1 MAHERER
8 MNGVGETHHDSERC
22 LAAMVV
28 ARWCGTGWASVC
40 EPNRATALVK
50 CAQEAI
56 KSGVFARPV
65 VGSACDEA
73 GYKPSII
80 RHPAHAGTAPCP
92 PLHAQRTRIH
102 TLAGKR
108 VPKPKLYNP
117 RHPERTLLYQTIAEH
132 FETWFELASAGQF
145 DGQGDH
151 HSPRPYVRQAFRK
164 YLECGIFAH
173 GFARAWCDD
182 CGHDYFVAYS
192 CKGRGVCPS
201 CNTRRMV
208 ETAAHLCDHVFPRLP
223 VRQWVL
229 SVPKRLRYFM
239 QRDGA
244 VLNMVLRIFLR
255 VIAQSLQ
262 THSPGAANVDKAT
275 LHIGAVAFIHRFGS
289 SLNAHV
295 HFHVCVVDGVFE
307 EIPVAVVG
315 QTDVQSSP
323 PGIVFHPA
331 SAIDE
336 TAVAQVQTDL
346 RRRILRAFVGRGLI
360 EKADAKEMLAY
371 QHSGFSV
378 DAGVCIEADDRAAL
392 ERLLRYCARPP
403 FAMERLRKEGAALV
417 YRCAKQRSEPTSDK
431 RGAKVDELHLTALEL
446 IDRIAALVPPPRTHR
461 HRYFGVLAPNSPLR
475 SAVTAMADA
484 QPDATG
490 DDAHRPAPLGNA
502 ISPTPEPV
510 PTKRP
515 AHYLW
520 AVLIARI
527 YEVFPLLCPLCG
539 GQMRLIAFV
548 TEGRQIRRILDH
560 IGMDSEPPHIA
571 PARGPPL
578 WDDCGDA
585 QMDDGAQTEPD
596 WATDW
601 DGAAQPVPDF
611 EVDQR
616 INW

>member
-1 MAHERER
+1 
-8 MNGVGETHHDSERC
+8 
-22 LAAMVV
+22 
-28 ARWCGTGWASVC
+28 
-40 EPNRATALVK
+40 
-50 CAQEAI
+50 
-56 KSGVFARPV
+56 
-65 VGSACDEA
+65 
-73 GYKPSII
+73 
-80 RHPAHAGTAPCP
+80 
-92 PLHAQRTRIH
+92 
-102 TLAGKR
+102 
-108 VPKPKLYNP
+108 
-117 RHPERTLLYQTIAEH
+117 LLYQTIAEH
-132 FETWFELASAGQF
+132 FETWHELASAGQF

-151 HSPRPYVRQAFRK
+151 HTPRPYVRQAFRK

-208 ETAAHLCDHVFPRLP
+208 ETAAHLYDHVFPRLP

-262 THSPGAANVDKAT
+262 SNSPGAAQVNKAA

-289 SLNAHV
+289 SLNEHV
-295 HFHVCVVDGVFE
+295 HFHICVVDGVFE
-307 EIPVAVVG
+307 EVA
-315 QTDVQSSP
+315 
-323 PGIVFHPA
+323 GIVFHPA
-331 SAIDE
+331 SGID
-336 TAVAQVQTDL
+336 ADAAAQAQATL
-346 RRRILRAFVGRGLI
+346 RRRILRAFVGRGLLQSS
-360 EKADAKEMLAY
+360 DAKDMLAY
-371 QHSGFSV
+371 QNSGFSV
-378 DAGVCIEADDRAAL
+378 DAGVCIEAHDRAGL

-403 FAMERLRKEGAALV
+403 FAMERLRKAGSELV

-431 RGAKVDELHLTALEL
+431 RGTKADELTLTPLEL

-475 SAVTAMADA
+475 AAAVAMAAPA
-484 QPDATG
+484 QATPSP
-490 DDAHRPAPLGNA
+490 PAQTGTGAGMPGVVPQGNSV
-502 ISPTPEPV
+502 SP
-510 PTKRP
+510 KRSP

-527 YEVFPLLCPLCG
+527 YEVFPLLCPMCG
-539 GQMRLIAFV
+539 GQMRIIAFI
-548 TEGRQIRRILDH
+548 THSADIRQILEH
-560 IGMDSEPPHIA
+560 IGADSEPPRIA

-578 WDDCGDA
+578 WDDCDA
-585 QMDDGAQTEPD
+585 QMGEGAGGEPD
-596 WATDW
+596 WVTDW
-601 DGAAQPVPDF
+601 DGAVQPAPDY

-616 INW
+616 VNW

>member
-1 MAHERER
+1 MMFFGSSA
-8 MNGVGETHHDSERC
+8 C
-22 LAAMVV
+22 LML
-28 ARWCGTGWASVC
+28 RIM
-40 EPNRATALVK
+40 ATAPAPATESSRQSARREMGMQVFNALPPAFVE

-56 KSGVFARPV
+56 NSGVNELSA
-65 VGSACDEA
+65 GSGQA
-73 GYKPSII
+73 GAK
-80 RHPAHAGTAPCP
+80 A
-92 PLHAQRTRIH
+92 
-102 TLAGKR
+102 
-108 VPKPKLYNP
+108 KLYNP

-151 HSPRPYVRQAFRK
+151 HTPKPYVRLAFRK

-208 ETAAHLCDHVFPRLP
+208 ETAAHLTDHVFPRLA

-244 VLNMVLRIFLR
+244 ALNMVLRIFLR
-255 VIAQSLQ
+255 VIAQSLPANC
-262 THSPGAANVDKAT
+262 PGAASADKAA
-275 LHIGAVAFIHRFGS
+275 LHIGAVAFIYRFGS
-289 SLNAHV
+289 SLNGHV
-295 HFHVCVVDGVFE
+295 HFHICVVDGVFE
-307 EIPVAVVG
+307 EVPG
-315 QTDVQSSP
+315 QGDADTDAQSSS

-336 TAVAQVQTDL
+336 AAVAQVQADL
-346 RRRILRAFVGRGLI
+346 RRRILRAFVGRGLL
-360 EKADAKEMLAY
+360 ESCDAKDMLAY

-378 DAGVCIEADDRAAL
+378 DAGVCIQAHDRAAL

-403 FAMERLRKEGAALV
+403 FAMDRLRKEGCDLV
-417 YRCAKQRSEPTSDK
+417 YRCAKQHSEPGS
-431 RGAKVDELHLTALEL
+431 
-446 IDRIAALVPPPRTHR
+446 
-461 HRYFGVLAPNSPLR
+461 
-475 SAVTAMADA
+475 
-484 QPDATG
+484 
-490 DDAHRPAPLGNA
+490 APLGHA
-502 ISPTPEPV
+502 SPPTPDPV
-510 PTKRP
+510 PPKRSK

-527 YEVFPLLCPLCG
+527 YEVFPLLCPMCG
-539 GQMRLIAFV
+539 GQMRLIAFI
-548 TEGRQIRRILDH
+548 TEGVQIRRILDH
-560 IGMDSEPPHIA
+560 IGVDSEPPHIS

-578 WDDCGDA
+578 WDDCDA
-585 QMDDGAQTEPD
+585 RTDDGVHIEPD
-596 WATDW
+596 WDL
-601 DGAAQPVPDF
+601 AAQAAPGY

>member
-1 MAHERER
+1 M
-8 MNGVGETHHDSERC
+8 
-22 LAAMVV
+22 
-28 ARWCGTGWASVC
+28 
-40 EPNRATALVK
+40 PATA
-50 CAQEAI
+50 
-56 KSGVFARPV
+56 RPTQAH
-65 VGSACDEA
+65 S
-73 GYKPSII
+73 
-80 RHPAHAGTAPCP
+80 HAGG
-92 PLHAQRTRIH
+92 Q
-102 TLAGKR
+102 AGA
-108 VPKPKLYNP
+108 KPKLYNP
-117 RHPERTLLYQTIAEH
+117 RHPERTLFYQTIAEH
-132 FETWFELASAGQF
+132 FETWHALASAGQF

-151 HSPRPYVRQAFRK
+151 HTPKPYVRQAFRK

-201 CNTRRMV
+201 CNTRRMG
-208 ETAAHLCDHVFPRLP
+208 ETAAHLADHVFPRLP

-262 THSPGAANVDKAT
+262 SNSPGTAQLDRAA

-289 SLNAHV
+289 SLNGHV

-307 EIPVAVVG
+307 EVAVEG
-315 QTDVQSSP
+315 DAKSSP
-323 PGIVFHPA
+323 PGIAFHPA

-346 RRRILRAFVGRGLI
+346 RRRILRAFVGRGLL
-360 EKADAKEMLAY
+360 ESRDAKEMLGY

-378 DAGVCIEADDRAAL
+378 DAGVCIQAHDRAAL

-403 FAMERLRKEGAALV
+403 FAMDRLRKEGCDLV
-417 YRCAKQRSEPTSDK
+417 YRCAKQRSEPSSDK
-431 RGAKVDELHLTALEL
+431 RGAKADELHLTPLEL
-446 IDRIAALVPPPRTHR
+446 IARIAALVPPPRTHR
-461 HRYFGVLAPNSPLR
+461 HRYFGVLAPNSPHR
-475 SAVTAMADA
+475 AAVTALATPA
-484 QPDATG
+484 QPTKQVVVQADPAATG
-490 DDAHRPAPLGNA
+490 EGAPWVVPLGHA
-502 ISPTPEPV
+502 IPPTPEPAT
-510 PTKRP
+510 PKRSK

-527 YEVFPLLCPLCG
+527 YEVFPLLCPMCG
-539 GQMRLIAFV
+539 GQMRLIAFI
-548 TEGRQIRRILDH
+548 TEGTQIRKILDH
-560 IGMDSEPPHIA
+560 IGVDSEPPHIS

-578 WDDCGDA
+578 WADCDA
-585 QMDDGAQTEPD
+585 QMDDGAQIEP
-596 WATDW
+596 ADW
-601 DGAAQPVPDF
+601 DLAAQPAPDF

-616 INW
+616 IIW